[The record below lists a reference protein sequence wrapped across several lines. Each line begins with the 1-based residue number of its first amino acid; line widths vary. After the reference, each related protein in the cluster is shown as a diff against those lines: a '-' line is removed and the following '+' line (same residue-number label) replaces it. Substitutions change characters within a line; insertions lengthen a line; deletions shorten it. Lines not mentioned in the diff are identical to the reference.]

1 MVNQGTPGY
10 TSTPLSLNLSS
21 SIHTLSSD
29 FGPHHKQAYILK
41 LIPTKMGANPTVTGE
56 TQNVCVKTPLTF
68 LFDGGGVDRD
78 EAAACRMAGPQYVLA
93 DLARDAR
100 EGRGDKAE
108 SRAGLHDRPR
118 AARLDGQTVGR
129 GQVPGQ
135 VRLQLEFLFL
145 KRSLRECLC
154 VKRPLHEF
162 LSTDGCQHEMSPCEE
177 IFA

>member
-1 MVNQGTPGY
+1 M
-10 TSTPLSLNLSS
+10 
-21 SIHTLSSD
+21 
-29 FGPHHKQAYILK
+29 
-41 LIPTKMGANPTVTGE
+41 
-56 TQNVCVKTPLTF
+56 
-68 LFDGGGVDRD
+68 
-78 EAAACRMAGPQYVLA
+78 
-93 DLARDAR
+93 
-100 EGRGDKAE
+100 
-108 SRAGLHDRPR
+108 
-118 AARLDGQTVGR
+118 GR